1 MLVKSCISSESSS
14 VILITVG
21 LLNPLVWSISNGQNL
36 GPSKWALLYAVC
48 LRLKV
53 LESSFGENFFLSLLS
68 VVVGIASWM
77 HGGCVCLFDRYLK
90 REVSIVT
97 ILYVITRKCNTYEF
111 VLHLLLN

>member
-1 MLVKSCISSESSS
+1 M
-14 VILITVG
+14 
-21 LLNPLVWSISNGQNL
+21 
-36 GPSKWALLYAVC
+36 
-48 LRLKV
+48 

-90 REVSIVT
+90 REVRIVT